1 MRTALGRYSRK
12 GSTLTSPPRWA
23 SWWSRLCKRKGT
35 HISVFISICAR
46 IWSLSNLHRRS
57 FWLCVEPLVVIT
69 VWSAWFIFDP
79 SEGCQGWWWRPRRWC
94 EPPPTTSTSGPNI
107 LGTLWSGLWRILP
120 DLDFRHK
127 ERGSNGG
134 LDDGLKVL
142 PRLFATPLDHLEISI
157 HLRTPILIWWSYGE
171 SGASLRFVPAPW
183 TGLPRQ
189 SKGAPCTLWGTRNNI
204 ENERICWM

>member
-1 MRTALGRYSRK
+1 MRTALGRYNRK

-107 LGTLWSGLWRILP
+107 LGTLWWQKLEDFARSGFSPQRKRIKWRLGWWLEGSATALRDSTRSPCFNTFKWSNNKLWRKWGQFKIRTWS
-120 DLDFRHK
+120 LDWLAK
-127 ERGSNGG
+127 AE
-134 LDDGLKVL
+134 
-142 PRLFATPLDHLEISI
+142 
-157 HLRTPILIWWSYGE
+157 
-171 SGASLRFVPAPW
+171 
-183 TGLPRQ
+183 
-189 SKGAPCTLWGTRNNI
+189 
-204 ENERICWM
+204 